1 MPILVH
7 LDPELVAFA
16 SELGGGNKTL
26 GVRRALSHCQTVFA
40 PGIANA
46 PPSLLS
52 HKLEAHATDY
62 GNLVDAMS
70 LTRRVFSISLAARAE
85 GDVEGWVAQ
94 RAVAKRLQWSQS
106 KYSQAQ
112 LDAVNAKM
120 VEVRAQ
126 SADGATPAMVRP
138 CGLAGHTA

>member
-40 PGIANA
+40 PGVANA
-46 PPSLLS
+46 PPSLLGP
-52 HKLEAHATDY
+52 KLEAHVTDY

-85 GDVEGWVAQ
+85 GNVEGWVAQ

-126 SADGATPAMVRP
+126 SADGVIPAMVRP
-138 CGLAGHTA
+138 RGLAGHTA